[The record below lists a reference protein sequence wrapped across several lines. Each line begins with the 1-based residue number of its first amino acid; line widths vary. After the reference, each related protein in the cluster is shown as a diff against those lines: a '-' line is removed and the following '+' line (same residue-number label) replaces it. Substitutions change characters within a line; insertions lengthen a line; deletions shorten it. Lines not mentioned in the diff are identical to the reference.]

1 MGPMVRLKVYHT
13 HRLDTTAPL
22 TTNSQRRR
30 IQTGDQPMALFLTA
44 QISMRDSLSLMARP
58 RLFHTHR
65 SDTIAPANTKWP
77 RRRMSQTG
85 VQPMDPFHIAQISM
99 RDSPSPMARPEPCHT
114 HRLDTT
120 APLSTNSARRRTS
133 LPTSLHSALPRLRRE
148 IHSHRWQDQSR
159 AIPTNWLQLQPRVR
173 RPPEDRQE
181 MNRNYCSKINP
192 QMKNSADIDI

>member
-30 IQTGDQPMALFLTA
+30 IQTGDQPMALFHTA

-85 VQPMDPFHIAQISM
+85 VQPMDPFHIAQTSM

-133 LPTSLHSALPRLRRE
+133 LPTSLHSSTAQTSTRDSLSPMARPEPCHTHKLA
-148 IHSHRWQDQSR
+148 STATQST
-159 AIPTNWLQLQPRVR
+159 PSSR
-173 RPPEDRQE
+173 RPP
-181 MNRNYCSKINP
+181 RNE
-192 QMKNSADIDI
+192 